1 MHRPSTQ
8 HDTFYHFCLA
18 LRLNRPTLY
27 IPRDSLYSQSE
38 LGAFKVFTPT
48 AISMGTAAAD
58 AMRRPR
64 PKRVKRRIDA
74 AIDHLAQY
82 GFAEPQIRNIINN
95 LLQLA
100 VAPLPQKSCM
110 ASCHR
115 VA

>member
-1 MHRPSTQ
+1 M
-8 HDTFYHFCLA
+8 
-18 LRLNRPTLY
+18 
-27 IPRDSLYSQSE
+27 
-38 LGAFKVFTPT
+38 FTPS
-48 AISMGTAAAD
+48 AVSMGTAAAD